1 MRRHAVVLA
10 CLPLLAA
17 APPRSA
23 AAASAL
29 ADDLDALSQLLS
41 RAEPEAAAEAARG
54 GGGLVL
60 ERMQSNEKQLKEWE
74 EVKKRFGAME
84 PPKEEGKDGEPL
96 LKGMC
101 MKEFDLMAVKYV
113 EPELT
118 KSQPITFDDT
128 TGIVT
133 ESLVAEEHE
142 NENEVRQIKLA
153 KDTQC
158 YTTATSGRRTARE
171 AKAAGYKPD
180 ALMAAGYT
188 LSEIIEAEYTRAEYE
203 EADKDKTKDKEFTLL
218 KLNAAASKWQQV
230 ARLGYE
236 PKDVMEA
243 KVDALFG
250 DKAEAAI
257 TVEEWI
263 LLDFSTHFKPGEYK
277 VAPSSMGAT
286 SMTGNQLRSEDE
298 VEEKRK
304 RFAAIRKSI
313 QSGSEFSSKATLT
326 AKDVKDF
333 VMRENNLNE
342 EIVMTTPSYDV
353 SSFEASAGF
362 LKTLEMCVACFQTDA
377 DSQSNSWQVCKET
390 SDAVFAGME
399 KAGVLP
405 ALEAAPNDHRR
416 PSAGPLCCGA
426 ASMTLERDSLKLKR
440 PSPSQVFRWTAC
452 LLF

>member
-41 RAEPEAAAEAARG
+41 RAEPDAAAEAARG

-60 ERMQSNEKQLKEWE
+60 ERMQSNEKQLELKQRFDAIAKETRE
-74 EVKKRFGAME
+74 EA
-84 PPKEEGKDGEPL
+84 GEKTGESL

-101 MKEFDLMAVKYV
+101 LKEFPADLMEVEYV
-113 EPELT
+113 EPEL
-118 KSQPITFDDT
+118 KIKHGPITFDDK

-133 ESLVAEEHE
+133 ESLVAEEKE
-142 NENEVRQIKLA
+142 NEDKVRQIELA

-158 YTTATSGRRTARE
+158 YTTATSGRRTANE

-203 EADKDKTKDKEFTLL
+203 EADKDKTKDKKQFTLL
-218 KLNAAASKWQQV
+218 MLNAAASKLEQL
-230 ARLGYE
+230 AGYTA
-236 PKDVMEA
+236 KDVMEA

-250 DKAEAAI
+250 DKAE
-257 TVEEWI
+257 VPVKVDEWI
-263 LLDFSTHFKPGEYK
+263 SLDFITHFKPGEYK

-286 SMTGNQLRSEDE
+286 SMTGATRLPSEEE
-298 VEEKRK
+298 VKEKRE
-304 RFAAIRKSI
+304 RFTEIWNTINKNNPPSPVP
-313 QSGSEFSSKATLT
+313 SDATLT
-326 AKDVKDF
+326 AQQVKDF
-333 VMRENNLNE
+333 AGDNLE
-342 EIVMTTPSYDV
+342 ELVKPKYDA

-362 LKTLEMCVACFQTDA
+362 LKTLEMCVACFQNDA

-405 ALEAAPNDHRR
+405 PLQDPPNVHCAVERR
-416 PSAGPLCCGA
+416 
-426 ASMTLERDSLKLKR
+426 R
-440 PSPSQVFRWTAC
+440 
-452 LLF
+452 